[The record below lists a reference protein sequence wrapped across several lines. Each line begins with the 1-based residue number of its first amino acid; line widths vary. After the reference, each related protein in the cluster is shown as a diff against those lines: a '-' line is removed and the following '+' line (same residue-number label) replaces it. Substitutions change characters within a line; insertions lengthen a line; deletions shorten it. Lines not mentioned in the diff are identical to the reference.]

1 MSLKIYHGAPGSYKT
16 SGAVWNDFVPA
27 VFAGRHVVTNVRG
40 LSDPDKVIAVLSGV
54 KEFKKKEIPD
64 SFQLTYIDTT
74 ESENLEKIRRWF
86 HWVPQGALLLLDE
99 IQEIYPKSIT
109 ATQFKQ
115 FDYEG
120 GLDAATAAGCFPTL
134 ALALEKHRH
143 KNWDIVVTT
152 PSIKLVHP
160 VVRAVAET
168 AFKHINNAIKTK
180 LLKGTYNE
188 AFHLASQPGSKAD
201 IYVVRKRRIPK
212 WVFQLYQSTAT
223 GQVTDT
229 QAGGSVL
236 SDPRLSLMLFVIL
249 LAVAFVFYNGLPSIF
264 VGSTDATNSTLQI
277 DQQVLNPAVQ
287 TDSFTPQISLPS
299 SSQIANANRANVANV
314 PRPTLQPDPFWLVDI
329 KKAETVYLT
338 SLYYHGKKPF
348 YLIRI
353 ESKKG
358 VYSYDQKE
366 LFDLGVNVKIV
377 NKCLFKLKY
386 QDFEMIV
393 TCPPLQ
399 IEPEEK
405 SNPAVLTAQ
414 NPFGSN

>member
-40 LSDPDKVIAVLSGV
+40 LSDADKVISVLSGL

-74 ESENLEKIRRWF
+74 ESENLEKLRRWF
-86 HWVPQGALLLLDE
+86 HWVPEGALLLLDE

-115 FDYEG
+115 FDFQG

-212 WVFQLYQSTAT
+212 WVFELYQSTAT

-236 SDPRLSLMLFVIL
+236 SDPRLVLMLGVIL
-249 LAVAFVFYNGLPSIF
+249 LAVAYVFWNGLPSIF
-264 VGSTDATNSTLQI
+264 SSSTHATDPNLSTDQQTLVATAQTATPSAQT
-277 DQQVLNPAVQ
+277 AV
-287 TDSFTPQISLPS
+287 S
-299 SSQIANANRANVANV
+299 SSGKAPNPNTAHVANV
-314 PRPTLQPDPFWLVDI
+314 PRPTLQPDPFWLADL
-329 KKAETVYLT
+329 KKADSVYLA

-348 YLIRI
+348 YSIRL

-358 VYSYDQKE
+358 YYLYDQTE
-366 LFDLGVNVKIV
+366 LFELGMSVKIV

-393 TCPPLQ
+393 TCPPLEIQ
-399 IEPEEK
+399 PEERQ
-405 SNPAVLTAQ
+405 NPAVMAAQ
-414 NPFGSN
+414 NPFAN

>member
-40 LSDPDKVIAVLSGV
+40 LSDADKVISVLSGL

-74 ESENLEKIRRWF
+74 ESENLEKLRRWF
-86 HWVPQGALLLLDE
+86 HWVPEGALLLLDE

-115 FDYEG
+115 FDFQG

-180 LLKGTYNE
+180 LLKCTYNE

-212 WVFQLYQSTAT
+212 WVFELYQSTAT

-236 SDPRLSLMLFVIL
+236 SDPRLVLMLGVIL
-249 LAVAFVFYNGLPSIF
+249 LAVAYVFWNGLPSIF
-264 VGSTDATNSTLQI
+264 SSSTHATDPNLSTDQQTLVATAQTATPSAQT
-277 DQQVLNPAVQ
+277 AV
-287 TDSFTPQISLPS
+287 S
-299 SSQIANANRANVANV
+299 SSGKAPNPNTAHVANV
-314 PRPTLQPDPFWLVDI
+314 PRPTLQPDPFWLADL
-329 KKAETVYLT
+329 KKADSVYLA

-348 YLIRI
+348 YSIRL

-358 VYSYDQKE
+358 YYLYDQTE
-366 LFDLGVNVKIV
+366 LFELGMSVKIV

-393 TCPPLQ
+393 TCPPLEIQ
-399 IEPEEK
+399 PEERQ
-405 SNPAVLTAQ
+405 NPAVMAAQ
-414 NPFGSN
+414 NPFAN

>member
-27 VFAGRHVVTNVRG
+27 VFAGRHIVTNVRG
-40 LSDPDKVIAVLSGV
+40 LSDPDKVISVLSGV
-54 KEFKKKEIPD
+54 KEFKKKDIPD
-64 SFQLTYIDTT
+64 SFKLTYIDTT
-74 ESENLEKIRRWF
+74 ESENLEKLRRWF
-86 HWVPQGALLLLDE
+86 HWVPEGALLLLDE

-229 QAGGSVL
+229 QAGGSVF
-236 SDPRLSLMLFVIL
+236 SDPRLAMMIGVIL
-249 LAVAFVFYNGLPSIF
+249 LALVFVFYNGLPSIF
-264 VGSTDATNSTLQI
+264 KGAPDATDPNPET
-277 DQQVLNPAVQ
+277 DQQTPAIPSQ
-287 TDSFTPQISLPS
+287 TDTLSPQTTGAQPSKTANPHRPDVATLP
-299 SSQIANANRANVANV
+299 RT
-314 PRPTLQPDPFWLVDI
+314 TLQPDPFWLTDL

-338 SLYYHGKKPF
+338 SLYYHGKKP
-348 YLIRI
+348 YYVIRI

-358 VYSYDQKE
+358 FYVYDQKE
-366 LFDLGVNVKIV
+366 LFDLGINVKIV
-377 NKCLFKLKY
+377 NKCLFKLQY

-393 TCPPLQ
+393 TCPPLEIQ
-399 IEPEEK
+399 PEERP
-405 SNPAVLTAQ
+405 NPAVVTAQ
-414 NPFGSN
+414 NPFGG

>member
-40 LSDPDKVIAVLSGV
+40 LSDPDKVINVLSAV

-64 SFQLTYIDTT
+64 SFQLTYIDTSD
-74 ESENLEKIRRWF
+74 SENLEKLRRWF
-86 HWVPQGALLLLDE
+86 HWVPEGALLLLDE

-115 FDYEG
+115 FDFPG

-212 WVFQLYQSTAT
+212 WVFELYQSTAT

-236 SDPRLSLMLFVIL
+236 SDPRLVMMLGVIL
-249 LAVAFVFYNGLPSIF
+249 FAVAFVFYNGLPSIF
-264 VGSTDATNSTLQI
+264 TGSTNATNSTLPT
-277 DQQVLNPAVQ
+277 DQQADFVPGQ
-287 TDSFTPQISLPS
+287 TDSLPAQTTVPS
-299 SSQIANANRANVANV
+299 SGKAPNPNTAHVANV
-314 PRPTLQPDPFWLVDI
+314 PRTTLQPDPFWLADL
-329 KKAETVYLT
+329 KKAESVYLT

-348 YLIRI
+348 YNIRL

-358 VYSYDQKE
+358 YYLYNQTE
-366 LFDLGVNVKIV
+366 LFELGMTVKIV

-393 TCPPLQ
+393 TCPPLEIQ
-399 IEPEEK
+399 PEERP
-405 SNPAVLTAQ
+405 NPALMTAQ
-414 NPFGSN
+414 NPFGG

>member
-27 VFAGRHVVTNVRG
+27 VFEGRHIVTNVRG
-40 LSDPDKVIAVLSGV
+40 LSDPDKVISVLSSV

-64 SFQLTYIDTT
+64 SFKLIYIDTT

-86 HWVPQGALLLLDE
+86 HWIPDGALLLLDE
-99 IQEIYPKSIT
+99 IQMIYPKSIT

-120 GLDAATAAGCFPTL
+120 GLDAATAAGRFPTL
-134 ALALEKHRH
+134 ALALEQHRH

-236 SDPRLSLMLFVIL
+236 SDPRLAMMIGVIA
-249 LAVAFVFYNGLPSIF
+249 LAVTFVFYNGIPSLF
-264 VGSTDATNSTLQI
+264 TGSTHATNANLESN
-277 DQQVLNPAVQ
+277 QQALAA
-287 TDSFTPQISLPS
+287 TPQTHSPAPHTAFS
-299 SSQIANANRANVANV
+299 GTGQTTNPNSPHVVNV
-314 PRPTLQPDPFWLVDI
+314 PRPTLQPDPFWLADL
-329 KKAETVYLT
+329 KKADTVYLN

-348 YLIRI
+348 YLIRV

-358 VYSYDQKE
+358 AYTYDQKE
-366 LFDLGVNVKIV
+366 LFDLGINVKIV

-405 SNPAVLTAQ
+405 TNPVLLTTQ
-414 NPFGSN
+414 NPFGG

>member
-27 VFAGRHVVTNVRG
+27 VFEGRHIVTNVRG
-40 LSDPDKVIAVLSGV
+40 LSDPDKVISVLSSV

-64 SFQLTYIDTT
+64 SFKLTYIDTT

-86 HWVPQGALLLLDE
+86 HWIPDGALLLLDE
-99 IQEIYPKSIT
+99 IQMIYPKSIT

-120 GLDAATAAGCFPTL
+120 GLDAATAAGRFPTL
-134 ALALEKHRH
+134 ALALEQHRH

-223 GQVTDT
+223 GQVT
-229 QAGGSVL
+229 
-236 SDPRLSLMLFVIL
+236 IL
-249 LAVAFVFYNGLPSIF
+249 
-264 VGSTDATNSTLQI
+264 
-277 DQQVLNPAVQ
+277 PA
-287 TDSFTPQISLPS
+287 
-299 SSQIANANRANVANV
+299 N
-314 PRPTLQPDPFWLVDI
+314 
-329 KKAETVYLT
+329 
-338 SLYYHGKKPF
+338 
-348 YLIRI
+348 
-353 ESKKG
+353 
-358 VYSYDQKE
+358 
-366 LFDLGVNVKIV
+366 
-377 NKCLFKLKY
+377 
-386 QDFEMIV
+386 
-393 TCPPLQ
+393 
-399 IEPEEK
+399 
-405 SNPAVLTAQ
+405 
-414 NPFGSN
+414 

>member
-40 LSDPDKVIAVLSGV
+40 LSDADKVISVLSGL

-74 ESENLEKIRRWF
+74 ESENLEKLRRWF
-86 HWVPQGALLLLDE
+86 HWVPEGALLLLDE

-115 FDYEG
+115 FDFQG

-160 VVRAVAET
+160 AVRAVAET

-180 LLKGTYNE
+180 LLKCTYNE

-212 WVFQLYQSTAT
+212 WVFELYQSTAT

-236 SDPRLSLMLFVIL
+236 SDPRLVLMLGVIL
-249 LAVAFVFYNGLPSIF
+249 LAVAYVFWNGLPSIF
-264 VGSTDATNSTLQI
+264 SSSTHATDPNLSTDQQTLVATAQTATPSAQT
-277 DQQVLNPAVQ
+277 AV
-287 TDSFTPQISLPS
+287 S
-299 SSQIANANRANVANV
+299 SSGKAPNPNTAHVANV
-314 PRPTLQPDPFWLVDI
+314 PRPTLQPDPFWLADL
-329 KKAETVYLT
+329 KKADSVYLA

-348 YLIRI
+348 YSIRL

-358 VYSYDQKE
+358 YYLYDQTE
-366 LFDLGVNVKIV
+366 LFELGMSVKIV

-393 TCPPLQ
+393 TCPPLEIQ
-399 IEPEEK
+399 PEERQ
-405 SNPAVLTAQ
+405 NPAVMAAQ
-414 NPFGSN
+414 NPFAN

>member
-40 LSDPDKVIAVLSGV
+40 LSDSDKVISVLSGV

-74 ESENLEKIRRWF
+74 ESENLEKLRRWF
-86 HWVPQGALLLLDE
+86 HWVPDGALLLLDE

-109 ATQFKQ
+109 ATKFNQ

-120 GLDAATAAGCFPTL
+120 GLDAATAANRFPTL

-201 IYVVRKRRIPK
+201 IYVVRKRRIPT

-236 SDPRLSLMLFVIL
+236 SDPRLAMMLGVIL
-249 LAVAFVFYNGLPSIF
+249 LAVAYVSWNGLPSIF
-264 VGSTDATNSTLQI
+264 SSSPHATSPTTQ
-277 DQQVLNPAVQ
+277 
-287 TDSFTPQISLPS
+287 TPQQAIGASGQNDPL
-299 SSQIANANRANVANV
+299 SSQTAVTSPTKTAN
-314 PRPTLQPDPFWLVDI
+314 T
-329 KKAETVYLT
+329 K
-338 SLYYHGKKPF
+338 
-348 YLIRI
+348 
-353 ESKKG
+353 
-358 VYSYDQKE
+358 
-366 LFDLGVNVKIV
+366 
-377 NKCLFKLKY
+377 
-386 QDFEMIV
+386 
-393 TCPPLQ
+393 
-399 IEPEEK
+399 
-405 SNPAVLTAQ
+405 
-414 NPFGSN
+414 

>member
-16 SGAVWNDFVPA
+16 SGAVWNDFVPD

-40 LSDPDKVIAVLSGV
+40 LSDADKVISVLSSL

-74 ESENLEKIRRWF
+74 ESENLEKLRRWF
-86 HWVPQGALLLLDE
+86 HWVPEGALLLLDE

-115 FDYEG
+115 FDFQG

-212 WVFQLYQSTAT
+212 WVFELYQSTAT

-236 SDPRLSLMLFVIL
+236 SDPRLALMLGVIL
-249 LAVAFVFYNGLPSIF
+249 LAVAYVFWNGLPSIF
-264 VGSTDATNSTLQI
+264 SSSTHATDPNVSTDQQTIAATAQTATPSAQT
-277 DQQVLNPAVQ
+277 AV
-287 TDSFTPQISLPS
+287 PS
-299 SSQIANANRANVANV
+299 SGKAPNPNTAHVANV
-314 PRPTLQPDPFWLVDI
+314 PRPTLQPDPFWLADL
-329 KKAETVYLT
+329 KKADSVYLA

-348 YLIRI
+348 YSIRL

-358 VYSYDQKE
+358 YYFYNQTE
-366 LFDLGVNVKIV
+366 LFELGMTVKIV

-386 QDFEMIV
+386 QEFEMIV

-399 IEPEEK
+399 VEPEERP
-405 SNPAVLTAQ
+405 NPAVMAAQ
-414 NPFGSN
+414 NPFGG